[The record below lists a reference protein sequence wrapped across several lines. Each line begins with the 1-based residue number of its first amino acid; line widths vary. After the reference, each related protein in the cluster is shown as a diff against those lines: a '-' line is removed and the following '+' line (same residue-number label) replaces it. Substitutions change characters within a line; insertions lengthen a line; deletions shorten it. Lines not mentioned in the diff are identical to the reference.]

1 MDKWLVTMLSTI
13 HNDSIV
19 SKHWRSQL
27 ASRGIEEVQKPVM
40 VEQYNT
46 HMGGMD
52 TTAAYALVY

>member
-1 MDKWLVTMLSTI
+1 MLSTI

-19 SKHWRSQL
+19 TKSRL
-27 ASRGIEEVQKPVM
+27 ASSGIEEVRKPVM

-52 TTAAYALVY
+52 ITAAYTLV